1 MRLHAV
7 VLICLAA
14 ATCGAVGKA
23 AAADIRVG
31 VINVREVF
39 ARYRKAEDLRK
50 KNEKKLRPRQQ
61 ELERRQRELLRRA
74 ADIREKAASSGRPE
88 GPTDRA
94 EGEEEEARQL
104 REMKKLELED
114 YVLKLD
120 RRQFTRDVQA
130 ANERLMLRLWEEL
143 AEACRRV
150 AEADGYDLVLK
161 FYGPD
166 PAAATARESLEAFR
180 GDAIL
185 HMAPSI
191 DITSR
196 VLKVLENA
204 YRRGIK
210 LIPEDR
216 DGEADAPPE
225 GGHG

>member
-1 MRLHAV
+1 MRLRSV

-14 ATCGAVGKA
+14 AACGAVEKA
-23 AAADIRVG
+23 AAADIRIG

-39 ARYRKAEDLRK
+39 ARYKKAEDLRK
-50 KNEKKLRPRQQ
+50 EDEKRLRPRQQ

-74 ADIREKAASSGRPE
+74 ADIRKM
-88 GPTDRA
+88 A

-104 REMKKLELED
+104 REMKKLELDD

-120 RRQFTRDVQA
+120 RRQFKRDVQA
-130 ANERLMLRLWEEL
+130 ANERHMRRLWNDL
-143 AEACRRV
+143 AAACRRV

-161 FYGPD
+161 YYGPD
-166 PAAATARESLEAFR
+166 PEADTDRERLEAYE
-180 GDAIL
+180 GDAL
-185 HMAPSI
+185 LYMAPSI

-210 LIPEDR
+210 LVPDDQDEDR
-216 DGEADAPPE
+216 DDGADAPPG

>member
-1 MRLHAV
+1 MRLSST
-7 VLICLAA
+7 VLICA
-14 ATCGAVGKA
+14 ATAACGAVGKA
-23 AAADIRVG
+23 AAADIRIG

-39 ARYRKAEDLRK
+39 ARYKKAEDLRK

-74 ADIREKAASSGRPE
+74 ADVREMAG
-88 GPTDRA
+88 
-94 EGEEEEARQL
+94 GEKEETRQL
-104 REMKKLELED
+104 REMKKLDLDD

-120 RRQFTRDVQA
+120 RRLFQRDVQA
-130 ANERLMLRLWEEL
+130 ANERHMRRLWNDL
-143 AEACRRV
+143 AVACRRV
-150 AEADGYDLVLK
+150 AEADGYDIVLK
-161 FYGPD
+161 YYGPD
-166 PAAATARESLEAFR
+166 PEAATDRERLEAFQ
-180 GDAIL
+180 GDAL
-185 HMAPSI
+185 VYTAPSI

-210 LIPEDR
+210 LVPSDQDEDRDDGR